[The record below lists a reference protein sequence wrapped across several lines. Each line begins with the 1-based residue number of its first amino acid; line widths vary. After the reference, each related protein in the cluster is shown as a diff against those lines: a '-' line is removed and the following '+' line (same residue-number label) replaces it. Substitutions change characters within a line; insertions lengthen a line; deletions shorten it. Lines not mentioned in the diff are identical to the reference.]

1 MLLICEHYKSSIA
14 HIFWLENIFEK
25 HLDTNLGYKNPLSN
39 TITIFCEFD
48 ANNDEFERSK

>member
-14 HIFWLENIFEK
+14 HFFWLENTFEK
-25 HLDTNLGYKNPLSN
+25 LLDTSLGYKNPLSN
-39 TITIFCEFD
+39 TITIFREFD